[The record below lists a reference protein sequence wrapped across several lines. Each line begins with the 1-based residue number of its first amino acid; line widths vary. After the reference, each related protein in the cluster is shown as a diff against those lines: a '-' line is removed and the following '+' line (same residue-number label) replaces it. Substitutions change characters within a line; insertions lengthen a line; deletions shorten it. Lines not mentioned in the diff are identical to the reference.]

1 MGHAVMLPRLR
12 PPRVLNPSKDVV
24 SSGIPLSGDTVGVTD
39 AAERLRRRYP
49 GPRVPRTV
57 KVALIGLG
65 VVIAMSWLIWAA
77 LVHSRPAVAAQ
88 VAAYAV
94 TSDTT
99 MSVTISVDRR
109 DPSVPVT
116 CRLIAQA
123 EDFQP
128 VAEQQV
134 PIEASTARVVDKRI
148 VLTTMRRAT
157 SASVKVCVV
166 D

>member
-1 MGHAVMLPRLR
+1 MLPRLR
-12 PPRVLNPSKDVV
+12 PPRVLSPSKDVV
-24 SSGIPLSGDTVGVTD
+24 NGNGPSAGKTVGVTD

-49 GPRVPRTV
+49 KPRVPRTAKV
-57 KVALIGLG
+57 VLVALG
-65 VVIAMSWLIWAA
+65 VAIAMGWLIWAA
-77 LVHSRPAVAAQ
+77 LAHSRPAVAAQ
-88 VAAYAV
+88 VAAYTV

-99 MSVTISVDRR
+99 ISVTISVDRR

-157 SASVKVCVV
+157 SASVKGCVV
-166 D
+166 E

>member
-1 MGHAVMLPRLR
+1 M
-12 PPRVLNPSKDVV
+12 
-24 SSGIPLSGDTVGVTD
+24 SGRTSASGETVGVTD

-49 GPRVPRTV
+49 KPRVPRPA
-57 KVALIGLG
+57 KVAIVGLG
-65 VVIAMSWLIWAA
+65 VLIAMSWLMWAA

-94 TSDTT
+94 TSDTAI
-99 MSVTISVDRR
+99 SVTISVDRR

-123 EDFQP
+123 ADFQP

-134 PIEASTARVVDKRI
+134 AIEASTARVVDKRI
-148 VLTTMRRAT
+148 VLTTIRRAT
-157 SASVKVCVV
+157 SASVKGCVV
-166 D
+166 N

>member
-1 MGHAVMLPRLR
+1 M
-12 PPRVLNPSKDVV
+12 
-24 SSGIPLSGDTVGVTD
+24 GVTD
-39 AAERLRRRYP
+39 AADRLRRRYP
-49 GPRVPRTV
+49 KPRVPRPA
-57 KVALIGLG
+57 KVAMIGLG

-77 LVHSRPAVAAQ
+77 LAHSRPAAAAQ

-94 TSDTT
+94 ISDTE

-116 CRLIAQA
+116 CRVIAQSA
-123 EDFQP
+123 DFQP

-134 PIEASTARVVDKRI
+134 AIEASTARVVDKKI
-148 VLTTMRRAT
+148 VLTTLRRAT
-157 SASVKVCVV
+157 SASVKGCVV